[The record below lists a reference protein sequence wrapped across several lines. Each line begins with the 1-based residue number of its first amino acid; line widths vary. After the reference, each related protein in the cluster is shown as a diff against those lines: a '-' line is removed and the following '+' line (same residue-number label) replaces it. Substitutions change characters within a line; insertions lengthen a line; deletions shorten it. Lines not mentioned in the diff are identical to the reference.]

1 MRRAVIVVAV
11 LSALLLVTACEPKD
25 GHVYFRNNS
34 DQTLTLRQIRHDDT
48 SPTGTRYFYAA
59 TAAAGTTADLRDHP
73 REGFCLLNWEIVDQS
88 GQVLGLQ
95 AARLL
100 IERIDGRQQ
109 GDHFVVSPR
118 LVVRGSSRP
127 RPS

>member
-1 MRRAVIVVAV
+1 MPAGHLADRVPRRRLIAVMVLTDVVV

-88 GQVLGLQ
+88 GQVMRSIPGQ
-95 AARLL
+95 
-100 IERIDGRQQ
+100 ICDGET
-109 GDHFVVSPR
+109 VTYP
-118 LVVRGSSRP
+118 
-127 RPS
+127 